1 MFSVYQVRKGY
12 KVLSMG
18 VLRND
23 DELKQYER
31 ELVDAYG
38 PSTTKE
44 AALMLN
50 DGSIQDGHDI
60 RFSSKEFHFFVTTAQ
75 HKSNTVPV
83 YDKAA

>member
-1 MFSVYQVRKGY
+1 MYSVYQIRTGY
-12 KVLSMG
+12 KVLPMG
-18 VLRND
+18 VLRTE

-44 AALMLN
+44 AALMMN
-50 DGSIQDGHDI
+50 DGSIQDGYDI
-60 RFSSKEFHFFVTTAQ
+60 RFNSKEFHFFVTTST